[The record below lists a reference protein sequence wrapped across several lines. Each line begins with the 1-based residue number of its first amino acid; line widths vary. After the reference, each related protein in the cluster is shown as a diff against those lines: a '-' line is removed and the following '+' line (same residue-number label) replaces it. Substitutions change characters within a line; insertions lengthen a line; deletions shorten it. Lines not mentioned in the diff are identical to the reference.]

1 MKKGVSLLVCLVLFC
16 LFGSAR
22 CAAESLIDR
31 TAEVTGLS
39 ELDGAFS
46 QAARDVTGTLT
57 LDGSY
62 DTQGALARL
71 WQRVH
76 AELRERFRA
85 ELAFS
90 LRLAALPILCALAE
104 AMTGQ
109 KSAKEAISLAACCA
123 AAVFFLS
130 DWESGY
136 RQAIDTLTSLS
147 DYSRAALPV
156 LYTAAAASGA
166 VGSAPLKYAASCLA
180 IEVMMTLS
188 RRLVLPLIES
198 YLALALCA
206 CVCENSLIAA
216 LTRLVKYAAVTVMS
230 AVSSGFCLY
239 IGLTGLVAGS
249 TDAAAVKAART
260 VIASVLPVVGGILSD
275 SAASILAAAGVVRS
289 TAGVFALIALA
300 TLCSGPFVFLL
311 LKMLLLRAVS
321 TLAELLP
328 GGRLSRLLEQFGS
341 AFGMLL
347 GLLGGNGLMLF
358 FSLMAGMKAVAV

>member
-1 MKKGVSLLVCLVLFC
+1 MKRCCALLFC
-16 LFGSAR
+16 LLFFALFAAPSAF
-22 CAAESLIDR
+22 AESLIAR
-31 TAEVTGLS
+31 TAGEMGLD
-39 ELDGAFS
+39 ELDDALS
-46 QAARDVTGTLT
+46 QAERDVTGTLT

-71 WQRVH
+71 WENMRD
-76 AELRERFRA
+76 ELRARFRA
-85 ELAFS
+85 ELAFA
-90 LRLAALPILCALAE
+90 LRLAVLPILCAMAE
-104 AMTGQ
+104 AMTEQ

-130 DWESGY
+130 DWQSGY
-136 RQAIDTLTSLS
+136 QQALETLTSLS

-166 VGSAPLKYAASCLA
+166 VSSAPLKYAASSLA

-198 YLALALCA
+198 YLALSLCA
-206 CVCENSLIAA
+206 CVCENSLVAA

-300 TLCSGPFVFLL
+300 ALCSGPFIFLII
-311 LKMLLLRAVS
+311 KMLLLRAVS

-328 GGRLSRLLEQFGS
+328 GGKLSRLLEQFS
-341 AFGMLL
+341 SVFGMLL

-358 FSLMAGMKAVAV
+358 FSLMAGMKAVTV

>member
-1 MKKGVSLLVCLVLFC
+1 MKRCIALLFC
-16 LFGSAR
+16 LLFFCVFGMSV
-22 CAAESLIDR
+22 CFAEGLIAR
-31 TAEVTGLS
+31 TAEETGLG
-39 ELDGAFS
+39 ELEDALP
-46 QAARDVTGTLT
+46 QNERNITGTLT

-71 WQRVH
+71 WEQICLQLH
-76 AELRERFRA
+76 ERFRA
-85 ELAFS
+85 ELAFA
-90 LRLAALPILCALAE
+90 LRLAVLPILCALAE
-104 AMTGQ
+104 AMNEQ
-109 KSAKEAISLAACCA
+109 KSTKEAISLAACCA

-136 RQAIDTLTSLS
+136 RQALDTLTSLS

-198 YLALALCA
+198 YLALSLCA
-206 CVCENSLIAA
+206 CVCENSLVAA

-239 IGLTGLVAGS
+239 IALTGLVAGS

-260 VIASVLPVVGGILSD
+260 VIASVLPIVGGILSD

-300 TLCSGPFVFLL
+300 ALCSGPFVFLL
-311 LKMLLLRAVS
+311 MKMLLLRAVS

-328 GGRLSRLLEQFGS
+328 GGRLSKLLEQFSS